1 MGYFNIIDSLSDRRV
16 DEGMID
22 SISKNS
28 SSGSGDKLLK
38 ALLDCDMR
46 TIPNKNLKSTTSFYN
61 KSPFS
66 EVDLIVKYEKL
77 PSNDGRKCYIYHLNK
92 GKKHYISIS
101 ASSYNNNLDGLSRL
115 FIYEAKD
122 ESVVDSI
129 WDLVYKNKLIFDTD
143 DMNSGLKGCNTV
155 ANTYRVFGSKLLSD
169 VYGIADTSYILK
181 DTKEVLGALFKSSI
195 GLFKS
200 DYKGFKYES
209 DMSEL
214 ASSCVDYKIRFDE
227 DVLYITFNFKD
238 AETCK
243 RIYTLICENRIRSNQ
258 LYSLYLSG
266 NTDIG
271 LEFYV

>member
-1 MGYFNIIDSLSDRRV
+1 MGYFNIIDSLSDKRV

-28 SSGSGDKLLK
+28 SSVSGDKLLK
-38 ALLDCDMR
+38 ALLDCDIQ

-66 EVDLIVKYEKL
+66 DVDLIVKYEKL
-77 PSNDGRKCYIYHLNK
+77 PSNDGRKCYIYHLIK

-101 ASSYNNNLDGLSRL
+101 ASSYNNSLDGLSRL

-122 ESVVDSI
+122 ESVVDFI
-129 WDLVYKNKLIFDTD
+129 WDFVDKNRLIFDMD
-143 DMNSGLKGCNTV
+143 DMNSGLKGCNIV

-181 DTKEVLGALFKSSI
+181 DTKEVLGALFKSSV

-214 ASSCVDYKIRFDE
+214 ASSCVDYEIRFDK